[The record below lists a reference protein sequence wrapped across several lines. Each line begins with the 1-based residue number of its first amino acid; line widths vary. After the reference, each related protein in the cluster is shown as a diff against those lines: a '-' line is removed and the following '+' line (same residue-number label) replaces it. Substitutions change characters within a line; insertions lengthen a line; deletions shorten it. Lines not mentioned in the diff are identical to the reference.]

1 MRGRCAVALDQATSR
16 PAPEQSV
23 AAYIGEHHDLP
34 QPPRLPRSRSA
45 VRRARTQ
52 IAMRLAKDSDCH
64 LVGIA
69 PTRLSNLP
77 VSLEAAASFADFNA
91 HAWDTLR
98 DRAEQTTQR
107 FSGRKSLM
115 QTNPGQLGEHHPF
128 RSAASRRDTLERHVA
143 RIRVPL
149 CAAARSLPIR
159 HVRRAAFAISV
170 ANRLYQKP
178 RRRCRSR

>member
-1 MRGRCAVALDQATSR
+1 MTYRSLLVFLDRDPPCA
-16 PAPEQSV
+16 
-23 AAYIGEHHDLP
+23 
-34 QPPRLPRSRSA
+34 
-45 VRRARTQ
+45 ARTQ
-52 IAMRLAKDSDCH
+52 IAMRLAKDLDCH

-69 PTRLSNLP
+69 PIRLINLP

-91 HAWDTLR
+91 LAWDTLR

-115 QTNPGQLGEHHPF
+115 QTNLGQLGEHHPF

-159 HVRRAAFAISV
+159 DVRRAAFAMAV
-170 ANRLYQKP
+170 ANRLY
-178 RRRCRSR
+178 